1 MGVDGAWPRSGPIA
15 AAVPGLSERDFERVL
30 RDYGPALRRLAA
42 AWEREPAAQEDLV
55 QEILLALWRA
65 LPRFRGE
72 ASEKTFV
79 FRVAHNRAL
88 AHRFKPRSERVPLE
102 AAADV
107 RDPRPSPEDKAAAAQ
122 KRDRLMRA
130 LRALPVPARQVLT
143 LSLEDLSRAEIAAV
157 LGITE
162 NNVGVRLSR
171 ARRLL
176 QEEMSR

>member
-1 MGVDGAWPRSGPIA
+1 MGVDGARPGCRPRA
-15 AAVPGLSERDFERVL
+15 ATVHRLSEERFERVL

-55 QEILLALWRA
+55 QEILFALWRA
-65 LPRFRGE
+65 LPRFRGD

-88 AHRFKPRSERVPLE
+88 THRFKPRGERVPLD

-107 RDPRPSPEDKAAAAQ
+107 HDPRPSPEDSAAAAQ
-122 KRDRLMRA
+122 KLDRLMRA
-130 LRALPVPARQVLT
+130 LRELPVAARQVLT
-143 LSLEDLSRAEIAAV
+143 LSLEGLSRAEIADV
-157 LGITE
+157 LGVTE
-162 NNVGVRLSR
+162 NNAGVRLSR

-176 QEEMSR
+176 QEEMGR